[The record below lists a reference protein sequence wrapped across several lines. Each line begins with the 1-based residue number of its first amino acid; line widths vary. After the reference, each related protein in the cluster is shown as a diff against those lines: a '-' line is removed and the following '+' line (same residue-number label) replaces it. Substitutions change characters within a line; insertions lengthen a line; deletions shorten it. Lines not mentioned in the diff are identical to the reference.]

1 MLKTL
6 FSYVGEQGVQ
16 YKRPTNFIVGR
27 VTYTAVLK
35 HNFTMIVKARVD
47 FGSLPNRSAIDMA
60 SFAKICV
67 ALIEGWL
74 KPYDNFSHL
83 IMLVNFLMGVTFM
96 LCGSEEQHWYWTVTS
111 GEYEGRRKLKVVSL
125 LDMTSQVFVTNPMR
139 RGSIGVMDAA
149 KRVNS
154 HSTCIVHW
162 VQYYQILYPPG
173 QEQFYCYPASAKTL
187 KVSQFTI

>member
-96 LCGSEEQHWYWTVTS
+96 LCGSEEQH
-111 GEYEGRRKLKVVSL
+111 
-125 LDMTSQVFVTNPMR
+125 
-139 RGSIGVMDAA
+139 
-149 KRVNS
+149 
-154 HSTCIVHW
+154 
-162 VQYYQILYPPG
+162 
-173 QEQFYCYPASAKTL
+173 
-187 KVSQFTI
+187 